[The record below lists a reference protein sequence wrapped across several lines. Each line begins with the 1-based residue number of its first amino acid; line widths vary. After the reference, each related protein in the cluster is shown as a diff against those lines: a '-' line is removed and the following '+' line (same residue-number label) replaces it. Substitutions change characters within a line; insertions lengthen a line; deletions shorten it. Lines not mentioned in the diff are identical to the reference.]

1 MNNMSQLFHFFRLL
15 EYGIRTEMSRQVIG
29 RKMWPTLLEEDVL
42 QNVQRGCAN
51 LWSNQKGRKLVPQ
64 CNEALM
70 SRRSAEKLAKNV
82 ETFIFLVKKTLKSSK
97 LKKTIERNYKDQEYY
112 FET

>member
-1 MNNMSQLFHFFRLL
+1 MIVIILLLLNAKIPHKPSFDMNNMSQLFHFFRLL

-51 LWSNQKGRKLVPQ
+51 LWSN
-64 CNEALM
+64 
-70 SRRSAEKLAKNV
+70 
-82 ETFIFLVKKTLKSSK
+82 
-97 LKKTIERNYKDQEYY
+97 
-112 FET
+112 